1 MILWRTL
8 MRLAHKRNIQRK
20 LKKAVKVAKVSADN
34 SMTAAKP
41 KAKKAIAKTKS
52 VVVKAEKISIAAV
65 KTAQDIKLTPKQQSI
80 LDIVAAHVEGIT
92 SKSIG
97 LEAGQEETKAAT
109 WATGGLKKLVEE
121 GVVVKEQAEANKV
134 VYKLA

>member
-1 MILWRTL
+1 

-20 LKKAVKVAKVSADN
+20 LKKAVKIAKVSADN
-34 SMTAAKP
+34 SMTAAKS

-52 VVVKAEKISIAAV
+52 VIVKAEKITIAAV
-65 KTAQDIKLTPKQQSI
+65 NTAQNIKLTPKQQSI

-92 SKSIG
+92 SKDIG
-97 LEAGQEETKAAT
+97 LEAGQEKIKAAT
-109 WATGGLKKLVEE
+109 WAAGGLKKLVEE
-121 GVVVKEQAEANKV
+121 GLVVKEQAEANKV